1 MCNKVE
7 KNAGGAPAQS
17 CEGRTGPSLHPP
29 HPWPTLLFFFRQPFY
44 FYKNFNPA
52 LSFYIHIM
60 KMRKAS
66 IFVTALAL
74 LYGSAVITAAEDA
87 QPTPVKNATVKEAP
101 APGSPGDTLTRE
113 DARMAYLVYKLLDKK
128 GKIKGANLK
137 RGAKLFY
144 QNCRPCHGEDGHRI
158 NFNPM
163 GEPAFIGQRAREDMP
178 TFWYQMNFGDE
189 DRKMESYYDEISLD
203 EMKDIA
209 GYAQTLP

>member
-1 MCNKVE
+1 M
-7 KNAGGAPAQS
+7 Q
-17 CEGRTGPSLHPP
+17 
-29 HPWPTLLFFFRQPFY
+29 
-44 FYKNFNPA
+44 
-52 LSFYIHIM
+52 
-60 KMRKAS
+60 MRKATF
-66 IFVTALAL
+66 IAGLLAA
-74 LYGSAVITAAEDA
+74 LYGAAIGIAADTPPAGVAQAKSPAKDAAKDAAQAKSQVTDAAQAV
-87 QPTPVKNATVKEAP
+87 NAPE
-101 APGSPGDTLTRE
+101 PGSPGATLTRE
-113 DARMAYLVYKLLDKK
+113 DKRMAYLVYKLLDKK

-163 GEPAFIGQRAREDMP
+163 GEAAFIGQRARDDMP

-189 DRKMESYYDEISLD
+189 DRRMEAYYDEITLD

>member
-1 MCNKVE
+1 MQPRAKYIIVALAFALYGVTVF
-7 KNAGGAPAQS
+7 AGNTPGTTQAAPA
-17 CEGRTGPSLHPP
+17 
-29 HPWPTLLFFFRQPFY
+29 
-44 FYKNFNPA
+44 KDAA
-52 LSFYIHIM
+52 L
-60 KMRKAS
+60 
-66 IFVTALAL
+66 
-74 LYGSAVITAAEDA
+74 
-87 QPTPVKNATVKEAP
+87 VKDAP

-113 DARMAYLVYKLLDKK
+113 DKRMAYLVYKLLDKK

-163 GEPAFIGQRAREDMP
+163 GDPAFIGQRARNDMP

-189 DRKMESYYDEISLD
+189 DRNMEAYYDELTLD

>member
-1 MCNKVE
+1 MMGHKQRRPRV
-7 KNAGGAPAQS
+7 
-17 CEGRTGPSLHPP
+17 
-29 HPWPTLLFFFRQPFY
+29 
-44 FYKNFNPA
+44 
-52 LSFYIHIM
+52 FYILDM
-60 KMRKAS
+60 KLCKGPI
-66 IFVTALAL
+66 IFAVLAF
-74 LYGSAVITAAEDA
+74 LYGGTVLTAAEDA

-113 DARMAYLVYKLLDKK
+113 DARMAYLVYKLLDKN

-163 GEPAFIGQRAREDMP
+163 GDPAFIGQRAREDMP

-189 DRKMESYYDEISLD
+189 DRRMEAYYDEITLD